1 MVGFVMAAYQN
12 VTPVQIAQA
21 ALTTSYVTL
30 YTVPTNATTPTR
42 TYLKQIDV
50 CNTTGGALTFYV
62 SIVPASGTA
71 GTANALFYGQSVAAN
86 STFSYAGVQVLLTN
100 STVQAKASNTGLT
113 ITISGGEAV

>member
-1 MVGFVMAAYQN
+1 MSNYQN

-21 ALTTSYVTL
+21 ALTTSYATL

-50 CNTTGGALTFYV
+50 CNTTGGAITFNLH
-62 SIVPASGTA
+62 IVLATFSA
-71 GTANALFYGQSVAAN
+71 GTQNASFYAQSVAAN
-86 STFSYAGVQVLLTN
+86 TTFSYTGVQVLPT
-100 STVQAKASNTGLT
+100 SSFISAKASTTGLT